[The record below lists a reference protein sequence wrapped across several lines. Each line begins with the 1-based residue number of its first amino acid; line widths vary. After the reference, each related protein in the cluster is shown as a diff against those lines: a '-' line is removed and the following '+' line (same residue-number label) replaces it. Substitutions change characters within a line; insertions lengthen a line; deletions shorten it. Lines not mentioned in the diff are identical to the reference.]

1 MCFSAALVSGK
12 TESDIKFIDK
22 LPRRLLPPGFL
33 KGSVQ
38 MAERTIAAI
47 ATPLGES
54 SIGVIRISGEM
65 AAETADKV
73 FFAFSGAKL
82 SNLGGYR
89 AAYGEIKDGEKV
101 LDDAVALVF
110 RAPKSYTG
118 EDVVE
123 ISVHGGRILLRE
135 VLRLIL
141 KNGAFPA
148 EPGEFTKRA
157 FLNGKTDLTRAESVM
172 GLISAKSESELRI
185 SRAAHTGKVSRKIEK
200 IESDLT
206 AADASIAAFSDYP
219 DEDIEG
225 LDRENFIKMLE
236 NARKELEEMLSTYD
250 AGRVLREGIET
261 AIVGKPNVG
270 KSTLMN
276 MLSGS
281 ERSIVTDIA
290 GTTRDVI
297 EETVTAGDIVLRLA
311 DTAGIRQTDDA
322 VESIGVDRAKA
333 RIDSAGLILA
343 VFDCTSPLDG
353 DDLSL
358 LESVRGR
365 NVIIII
371 NKTDMESKIDKSVF
385 EGFRTVETS
394 AKSGD
399 GYERLCA
406 EIADIAGT
414 ANLDPDSAVLLNERQ
429 RACAERALDGVNE
442 ALSALLDGNTMDA
455 VGVCVDDS
463 LAALFELTG
472 RRVTNEVTDEIF
484 RRFCVGK

>member
-1 MCFSAALVSGK
+1 
-12 TESDIKFIDK
+12 
-22 LPRRLLPPGFL
+22 
-33 KGSVQ
+33 

-54 SIGVIRISGEM
+54 SIGVIRISGEK
-65 AAETADKV
+65 AAETADKM
-73 FFAFSGAKL
+73 FFAFSGKKL
-82 SNLGGYR
+82 SELCGYR
-89 AAYGEIKDGEKV
+89 AVYGEIKDGDRV

-135 VLRLIL
+135 VLRLIF

-157 FLNGKTDLTRAESVM
+157 FLNGKTDLTKAESIM
-172 GLISAKSESELRI
+172 GLISAKSEAELRL
-185 SRAAHTGKVSRKIEK
+185 SRAAHTGGVSRKIEN
-200 IESDLT
+200 IEKDLT
-206 AADASIAAFSDYP
+206 AAAASIAAFSDYP

-225 LDRENFIKMLE
+225 LDRDNFIKMLKNAE
-236 NARKELEEMLSTYD
+236 NELALMLSSYD
-250 AGRVLREGIET
+250 SGRIVREGIDT

-281 ERSIVTDIA
+281 ERSIVTDVA

-297 EETVTAGDIVLRLA
+297 EETVMAGDIVLRLA
-311 DTAGIRQTDDA
+311 DTAGIRETDDK
-322 VESIGVDRAKA
+322 VESIGVNRAKA

-343 VFDCTSPLDG
+343 VFDCTRPLDS

-358 LESVRGR
+358 LKSVLGR

-385 EGFRTVETS
+385 DGFRTVETS
-394 AKSGD
+394 AKRGD
-399 GYERLCA
+399 GYEKLCA

-414 ANLDPDSAVLLNERQ
+414 ASLDPDGAVLMNERQ
-429 RACAERALDGVNE
+429 RACAERALDGVRE
-442 ALSALLDGNTMDA
+442 ALSALCAGSTMDA
-455 VGVCVDDS
+455 VGVCVDDA

-472 RRVTNEVTDEIF
+472 KRVTNEVTDEIF

>member
-82 SNLGGYR
+82 SDLGGYR

-185 SRAAHTGKVSRKIEK
+185 SRAAHAGKVSRKIEK

-311 DTAGIRQTDDA
+311 DTAGIRNTDDT